1 MWVIFKIQGII
12 QLCIG
17 ICLKHTTNLHYFT
30 VLHWPKYLLHPAWHL
45 FLPRQGAESD
55 RGCQPRPSPA
65 SSPRCQ
71 AEVAVSLASLGGGEA
86 GTVVVWCGDV
96 FNIFWTCL
104 NETLIKVW
112 IWLDV
117 SRSPPHPRPPSPP
130 THPSLTQHTAI
141 LYCTEQ
147 CQPWRKNWKT
157 LWRFLYC
164 FIYFL

>member
-12 QLCIG
+12 QMCIFVWNTQPTSNTLLSSIDQNIYCIQLD
-17 ICLKHTTNLHYFT
+17 ICF
-30 VLHWPKYLLHPAWHL
+30 
-45 FLPRQGAESD
+45 
-55 RGCQPRPSPA
+55 SPA
-65 SSPRCQ
+65 KVRSQIEAASPGPAQPPAPGARLRSPW
-71 AEVAVSLASLGGGEA
+71 AWPASGVARLGPW
-86 GTVVVWCGDV
+86 WCGDV

-164 FIYFL
+164 FIYLLL